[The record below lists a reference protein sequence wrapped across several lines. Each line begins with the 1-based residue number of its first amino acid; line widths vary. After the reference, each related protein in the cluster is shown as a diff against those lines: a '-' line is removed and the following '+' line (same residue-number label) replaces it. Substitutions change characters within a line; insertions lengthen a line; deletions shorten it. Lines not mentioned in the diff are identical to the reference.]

1 MNEDNFNIIY
11 KTDFF
16 ANLEETKRRISYL
29 KRAINNN
36 MPIVIGPGENVLII
50 NNKNGD
56 MAALGDIKLSKV
68 KELRYFIDKDGNI
81 KALEEGEEEHD
92 ATT

>member
-1 MNEDNFNIIY
+1 MNDDNFNIIY

-36 MPIVIGPGENVLII
+36 RPIVIGPGENVLII

-68 KELRYFIDKDGNI
+68 KELRYFIDEDGNI
-81 KALEEGEEEHD
+81 KALEEGEKR
-92 ATT
+92 T